1 MDAEGRPVARMR
13 TTRAAPFSHRPE
25 MKKYSGELIT
35 TPHGSDKAIRHGTLS
50 CVHCQRTWVH
60 TPGSGKVRGWCGRC
74 NGPICSAECAEK
86 CVPLEQMIE
95 NIEHGRELDY
105 RPISVNVLSDMGR

>member
-1 MDAEGRPVARMR
+1 MPR
-13 TTRAAPFSHRPE
+13 T
-25 MKKYSGELIT
+25 KYSGELIT
-35 TPHGSDKAIRHGTLS
+35 TPHGGDKAIRQGTLS
-50 CVHCQRTWVH
+50 CVHCQQTWVH
-60 TPGSGKVRGWCGRC
+60 QPGSGKIRGFCTRC

-105 RPISVNVLSDMGR
+105 RPIRVNVLSSLGG